1 MKSAVYVIL
10 FGVLGCT
17 SAKVSPGMT
26 FLVGLNGYQTE
37 MESLEARPERW
48 FDRQRA
54 GDALKKTYLHTIG
67 GSREFNKMVDLDVKR
82 REFLITLRDSAVKP
96 DRAKEMKEEL
106 VAMNSDVE
114 DLMEAVRVQVSNI
127 ELRTQQ
133 SQQFETIATIGLL
146 NIAIDS
152 FSATTQSVPS
162 PRSATV
168 GPYLVSD
175 LGGSLATVRTPEGQT
190 YRCAT
195 VVIPETG
202 ADIKCEPPAG
212 K

>member
-1 MKSAVYVIL
+1 MKSSLYVLL

-17 SAKVSPGMT
+17 SAKVSPGMS

-54 GDALKKTYLHTIG
+54 GDALKNTYRRTIG
-67 GSREFNKMVDLDVKR
+67 DSRQFNKMVDLDVKR
-82 REFLITLRDSAVKP
+82 REFLITLRELAVKP

-106 VAMNSDVE
+106 VVMNSDVD
-114 DLMEAVRVQVSNI
+114 DLKEAVRVQVSNT
-127 ELRTQQ
+127 ELRTQP

-152 FSATTQSVPS
+152 FSAPTQPALN
-162 PRSATV
+162 PRSAKV

-195 VVIPETG
+195 LLIPETG
-202 ADIKCEPPAG
+202 ADIKCQLSE

>member
-1 MKSAVYVIL
+1 MKSAVYVTLLGI
-10 FGVLGCT
+10 LGCA

-54 GDALKKTYLHTIG
+54 GDALKNAYRRTMG
-67 GSREFNKMVDLDVKR
+67 DSREFNKMVDLDVKR
-82 REFLITLRDSAVKP
+82 REFLITLRASAVKP

-106 VAMNSDVE
+106 VVMNSDVE
-114 DLMEAVRVQVSNI
+114 DLKEAVRVQVSNT
-127 ELRTQQ
+127 ELRSQP

-152 FSATTQSVPS
+152 FSAAPHPAPN
-162 PRSATV
+162 PRSIKV
-168 GPYLVSD
+168 GSYRVSD
-175 LGGSLATVRTPEGQT
+175 LGDSLTMVRTPEGQT

-195 VVIPETG
+195 LVIPETG
-202 ADIKCEPPAG
+202 AKIKCDSPAG
-212 K
+212 R